1 MRAAVRRIDI
11 VDKRKYAFCIAIVM
25 LERHFHKDTVLYA
38 AGIKNIVIKRLAAL
52 IQVCDKLL
60 NAALV
65 MKCALLLYAFP
76 PVNQVDF
83 QPLRQ
88 ESRFPQT
95 LFERFIG
102 KNRFLEYRC
111 VRQEVDECP
120 MFLRIPDHSQ
130 RGHYIA
136 ALIFLFV
143 YFPFRIDAHSQP
155 VRKRVYNRC
164 AHAMQAAGNLVAPAA
179 ELTAR
184 VQYGKNDL
192 NRRQALLLLY
202 ADRDAPAV
210 IPDGNRVIR
219 MYRHRNF
226 TAMARQS
233 LIYRIIYDFI
243 NQMV

>member
-1 MRAAVRRIDI
+1 
-11 VDKRKYAFCIAIVM
+11 
-25 LERHFHKDTVLYA
+25 
-38 AGIKNIVIKRLAAL
+38 
-52 IQVCDKLL
+52 
-60 NAALV
+60 
-65 MKCALLLYAFP
+65 
-76 PVNQVDF
+76 
-83 QPLRQ
+83 
-88 ESRFPQT
+88 
-95 LFERFIG
+95 
-102 KNRFLEYRC
+102 
-111 VRQEVDECP
+111 
-120 MFLRIPDHSQ
+120 
-130 RGHYIA
+130 
-136 ALIFLFV
+136 
-143 YFPFRIDAHSQP
+143 
-155 VRKRVYNRC
+155 
-164 AHAMQAAGNLVAPAA
+164 MQAAGNLVAPAA